1 MVTSM
6 LGDQASGL
14 RQWSQAHASTR
25 DVQASPVELMVMTWH
40 ETAATQTLARQ
51 LPCPEPDAVWQPRL
65 LMLSAPLSGSVPD
78 SCWWVL
84 HLSHLEARS
93 APALAEALRALRH
106 AGMPRTVLLTA
117 PELAWI
123 PGLISA
129 AHTHLGVRLLQ
140 DVTAWHKAVM
150 ASSKAG

>member
-1 MVTSM
+1 MS
-6 LGDQASGL
+6 GDQASGL

-25 DVQASPVELMVMTWH
+25 DVQASPIELVVMIWH
-40 ETAATQTLARQ
+40 EKTATQTLARQ
-51 LPCPEPDAVWQPRL
+51 LPCPEPDVVWQPRPL
-65 LMLSAPLSGSVPD
+65 VLSAPLPEVVPD
-78 SCWWVL
+78 SPWWVL

-106 AGMPRTVLLTA
+106 AGMPGTVLLTA
-117 PELAWI
+117 PDPAWA

-140 DVTAWHKAVM
+140 DARAWHQAVM
-150 ASSKAG
+150 TPPSPG